1 MSTRWKVVAVVV
13 TLSVLVGG
21 VALAATDRSSSAG
34 PAGRL
39 GSAFGRPGSPA
50 GALAGALAG
59 TGSAPASAAARW
71 RERISHVTHATV
83 DVFVAGSN
91 HELTLQHGVLTS
103 VGNDGLTVKE
113 TDGTSVTI
121 AVDANT
127 AVRLDRQPSS
137 MDALRTGDVVFTVQV
152 DGHPARLVVAFD
164 RRGLPAG
171 TDATDAGRAIAGL
184 LGSAA

>member
-39 GSAFGRPGSPA
+39 GSAFGRPGSP
-50 GALAGALAG
+50 AGALAG

-137 MDALRTGDVVFTVQV
+137 MDALKTGDVVFAVQI